1 MSSQY
6 STPIG
11 LIFVFNL
18 IIGPGSLTLPA
29 VVQETGWL
37 LSAIFIATMAF
48 LSYITFTFV
57 IETITITNSIT
68 QLRKLQ
74 MMKSVTRVLKLCKDV
89 MPQVSSTNYDR
100 LSNAS
105 TDSYNSD
112 NEVPIFDNPVLPT
125 SSSLMDFPPESVEL
139 LSLDNR
145 IELGE
150 MVAVLLPPFAKV
162 MFFFSISG
170 YLFGDLSIYYKAIG
184 QSLVDFT
191 CDHKSNNNFA
201 NKSDLCWE
209 NSSYTKHEIYLS
221 YLVLYILIIG
231 PFTFFNAQ
239 KTKYLQVVGFFM
251 RVIAIIAMVVLAT
264 IRLISPTQKHG
275 YTPAE
280 NFIAMPQLIGASI
293 YAFMCHHSIP
303 SVISPIKNKNKILL
317 KVAANFL
324 LVYTLY
330 MCLCMTGV
338 FAFPKVDELYTI
350 NFTPSQDTGLFYK
363 LIDSILILFPVLTIS
378 ISFPVITITLR
389 NNIQVMFLPSDA
401 HWIWKR
407 IVIPLFSLITPV
419 LLAAFVSRLEV
430 LVSIVAVYAGTGIQ
444 YATPA
449 LLVMAARAEIPQQV
463 AAIKNDYCSPFKS
476 KYWPLCILIWTVICV
491 IVLTI
496 SLIGKEF
503 Q

>member
-1 MSSQY
+1 MSSIY

-18 IIGPGSLTLPA
+18 IIGPGALTLPA
-29 VVQETGWL
+29 VVQQTGWL
-37 LSAIFIATMAF
+37 LSGIFIATMAF

-57 IETITITNSIT
+57 IESITVTNSIT

-74 MMKSVTRVLKLCKDV
+74 MMKNVTRALKSCKEII
-89 MPQVSSTNYDR
+89 PQVASVNYDR
-100 LSNAS
+100 ASTVS

-112 NEVPIFDNPVLPT
+112 DETPIFDNPAIPT

-145 IELGE
+145 IEMGE
-150 MVAVLLPPFAKV
+150 MVNVLLPPFAKL
-162 MFFFSISG
+162 MFFLSLSG
-170 YLFGDLSIYYKAIG
+170 YLFGDLAIYYKAIG

-191 CDHKSNNNFA
+191 CDLDANNTL

-209 NSSYTKHEIYLS
+209 KYSFTKHEIYISFLM
-221 YLVLYILIIG
+221 LYILIIG
-231 PFTFFNAQ
+231 PFTFFNVQ
-239 KTKYLQVVGFFM
+239 KTKYLQVIGFFM
-251 RVIAIIAMVVLAT
+251 RVIAFITMVILAAM
-264 IRLISPTQKHG
+264 RLISPTKEHG
-275 YTPAE
+275 NSPIA
-280 NFIAMPQLIGASI
+280 NFVAVPQLIGASI

-324 LVYTLY
+324 FIYILY
-330 MCLCMTGV
+330 MCLCMTGI

-350 NFTPSQDTGLFYK
+350 NFTPSQATGLFYK
-363 LIDSILILFPVLTIS
+363 LIDSILVLFPVLTIS

-389 NNIQVMFLPSDA
+389 NNLQIMFLPNDA
-401 HWIWKR
+401 HWIWRR
-407 IVIPLFSLITPV
+407 IIIPLFSLIMPV
-419 LLAAFVSRLEV
+419 LLAAFVSCLED

-444 YATPA
+444 YVTPA

-476 KYWPLCILIWTVICV
+476 NYWPLSVLIWSVICV
-491 IVLTI
+491 VVLTNFLI
-496 SLIGKEF
+496 SKVF
-503 Q
+503 H